1 MKNLFLDRDG
11 IINEIVIRTNKVS
24 SSRMIEEFKI
34 RNEFKNFYNQ
44 IKSFP
49 LNIFVVSNQ
58 PDIARNLMDKKV
70 LEKINEELLKHFN
83 FTEIC
88 YCTHD
93 DKDRCSCRKPKPGLI
108 LNLLE
113 KYNLKKEESFIIG
126 DNCKDIIAGQNAGI
140 KTVLLNTSYNN
151 DSQCEPDF
159 KINMLEEVIN
169 TLIKKGT

>member
-1 MKNLFLDRDG
+1 MKMKNLFLDRDG

-34 RNEFKNFYNQ
+34 RNEFKDFYNQ

-88 YCTHD
+88 IVLMMIKIIVYVE
-93 DKDRCSCRKPKPGLI
+93 
-108 LNLLE
+108 NLSL
-113 KYNLKKEESFIIG
+113 
-126 DNCKDIIAGQNAGI
+126 A
-140 KTVLLNTSYNN
+140 
-151 DSQCEPDF
+151 
-159 KINMLEEVIN
+159 
-169 TLIKKGT
+169 